1 MAQLAAHTIGLVPA
15 AATIAIGQRLALERH
30 TQLER
35 WFIPVTIVS
44 MSVAFL
50 VGAYVLRPPFDF
62 LLGYAAVGAVL
73 ELASR
78 TIDRQ
83 HIREAVI
90 QAAATSGLFTGG
102 AFIGMLALSLV
113 ARASGLR
120 LGEPGEAVVRHLVTM
135 VLGGLFIGAAIG
147 AVTARRITKRQR
159 PVGPRH

>member
-1 MAQLAAHTIGLVPA
+1 MAQLAAHTLGLVPA
-15 AATIAIGQRLALERH
+15 AATIAIGQRLALERQ

-90 QAAATSGLFTGG
+90 QAAATKRFVHWRGLHRHVGAKPGREGFGTPSG
-102 AFIGMLALSLV
+102 
-113 ARASGLR
+113 
-120 LGEPGEAVVRHLVTM
+120 
-135 VLGGLFIGAAIG
+135 
-147 AVTARRITKRQR
+147 
-159 PVGPRH
+159 